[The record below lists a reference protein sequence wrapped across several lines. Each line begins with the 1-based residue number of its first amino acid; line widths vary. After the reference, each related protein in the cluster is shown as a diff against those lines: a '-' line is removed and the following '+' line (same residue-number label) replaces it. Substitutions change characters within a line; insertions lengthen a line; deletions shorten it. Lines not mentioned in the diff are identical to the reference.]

1 MTEIGRVL
9 VLVGLILILA
19 GFVCQFCGRVNLPLG
34 HLPGDLTFKTKRLT
48 VNFPLATSL
57 LLSVALSA
65 LLYLLGRF
73 RR

>member
-1 MTEIGRVL
+1 
-9 VLVGLILILA
+9 
-19 GFVCQFCGRVNLPLG
+19 VCQFCGRVNLPLG

-73 RR
+73 HR